1 MRIEIRRGADGW
13 DVVERGLVVAQA
25 PTRGAAIAAATGRV
39 RATGQLLQIIAEPER
54 RLEVADVA

>member
-1 MRIEIRRGADGW
+1 MRIEVRRGADGW
-13 DVVERGLVVAQA
+13 DVVEGEAVVAQA
-25 PTRGAAIAAATGRV
+25 PSRSDAIALATARV